1 MKIALLEPQASQSA
15 LIYDTLTAFGY
26 QCRSF
31 ATVKELQQ
39 QLRRGDCALLIIAWP
54 ILEAASVDL
63 IGWAHEKLGHDL
75 PLLLIGDGAATD
87 ALAAA
92 LEAGADDYLITPIRT
107 AELATRMQVLL
118 FRRYPLPDTSQQ
130 VQYGRYLFDLRT
142 SLLTLN
148 GAPIE
153 LTHKEFALALLLFRN
168 LGRPLSRATILETV
182 WSRDLDNDEIP
193 SRTVDTHVSRVRSK
207 LQLRPEHG
215 YRLAPVYSYGYR
227 LEQVTA

>member
-1 MKIALLEPQASQSA
+1 M
-15 LIYDTLTAFGY
+15 
-26 QCRSF
+26 
-31 ATVKELQQ
+31 KELQQ

-54 ILEAASVDL
+54 MPEAANVDL
-63 IGWAHEKLGHDL
+63 IGWSREKKLGHDL
-75 PLLLIGDGAATD
+75 PLLLIGDGVAPD
-87 ALAAA
+87 AFAAA
-92 LEAGADDYLITPIRT
+92 LDAGADDYLMTPIRA

-130 VQYGRYLFDLRT
+130 VQYGHYRFDLRT

-148 GAPIE
+148 GEPIE

-182 WSRDLDNDEIP
+182 WARDLDDDEMP
-193 SRTVDTHVSRVRSK
+193 SRTVDTHVSRVRNK

-227 LEQVTA
+227 LEQVTE